1 MKVARY
7 FSIMS
12 LSQIKDAVAE
22 LADEERGV
30 LAAWLLDSLPPNNG
44 GDASAESIAEAVRR
58 RDELNSGRVREVS
71 ADEFWASI
79 ERERS
84 SWK

>member
-1 MKVARY
+1 
-7 FSIMS
+7 MS
-12 LSQIKDAVAE
+12 LSQIKDAVAD
-22 LADEERGV
+22 LPDKERGA

-44 GDASAESIAEAVRR
+44 EDASAEGIAEAVRR
-58 RDELNSGRVREVS
+58 REELDSGRVQSVS
-71 ADEFWASI
+71 AEEFWSSV

>member
-1 MKVARY
+1 
-7 FSIMS
+7 MS

-22 LADEERGV
+22 LPDKERGA
-30 LAAWLLDSLPPNNG
+30 LAAWLLDSLPPNKG
-44 GDASAESIAEAVRR
+44 EDASAESIAEAVRR
-58 RDELNSGRVREVS
+58 REELDSGRVRVVS
-71 ADEFWASI
+71 AEEFWASI

>member
-1 MKVARY
+1 M
-7 FSIMS
+7 
-12 LSQIKDAVAE
+12 LLNQIKDVVAD
-22 LADEERGV
+22 LPDKERGA

-44 GDASAESIAEAVRR
+44 EDALAESIAEAVRR
-58 RDELNSGRVREVS
+58 REELDSGRVREIS
-71 ADEFWASI
+71 ADEFWASV